1 MMCEIRSMDGMLI
14 AADIVVAILLLA
26 GLACSL
32 FPFLPGTPLIL
43 LAALVYAFAT
53 GFGSIG
59 GGRLAILAG
68 LTILAHI
75 LDYIAWVVGT
85 KKFGG
90 SGWAVA
96 GALIGGMVGFFFGP
110 FGVLLGPIL
119 GATAGELL
127 KKGELG
133 HSLKAGFGT
142 LIGMLLG
149 AVARFTLAVTMVCL
163 FLWWLWRS

>member
-1 MMCEIRSMDGMLI
+1 MDGMLI

-32 FPFLPGTPLIL
+32 IPFLPGTPLIL

-68 LTILAHI
+68 LTILAHV
-75 LDYIAWVVGT
+75 LDYIAGAVGT
-85 KKFGG
+85 KMYGG

-96 GALIGGMVGFFFGP
+96 GALIGGMVGLFLGLFGL
-110 FGVLLGPIL
+110 LLGPIL
-119 GATAGELL
+119 GATAGEFL

-133 HSLKAGFGT
+133 QSVKAGFGT
-142 LIGMLLG
+142 LIGLLLG
-149 AVARFTLAVTMVCL
+149 VVARFTLAVTMVGL
-163 FLWWLWRS
+163 LLWWLWRS